1 MTVKNV
7 LSRVQLGPQRTVLGQ
22 PFHLSR
28 GDSRGRAESGSILVM
43 FTLFLPVLILCVGL
57 VTDLGLIFLAR
68 NIAYHAADLGA
79 LAGAQ
84 DLDLSRLSRGEVHLD
99 EMRAA
104 RDAKSWTLNN
114 LRTNF
119 SALDVDSR
127 AGVSVDIYNASAG
140 NPLIHRR
147 SGRILNDPTV
157 SVSVTVPVK
166 MHFLSTLWSEIS
178 VSARADASVI
188 KKK

>member
-1 MTVKNV
+1 MKLRNV
-7 LSRVQLGPQRTVLGQ
+7 LSSVQLGPPRTIFRR

-28 GDSRGRAESGSILVM
+28 GDSKGRAESGSILVM

-84 DLDLSRLSRGEVHLD
+84 DLDLTRLSRGEVHLD

-104 RDAKSWTLNN
+104 
-114 LRTNF
+114 
-119 SALDVDSR
+119 
-127 AGVSVDIYNASAG
+127 
-140 NPLIHRR
+140 
-147 SGRILNDPTV
+147 
-157 SVSVTVPVK
+157 
-166 MHFLSTLWSEIS
+166 
-178 VSARADASVI
+178 
-188 KKK
+188 